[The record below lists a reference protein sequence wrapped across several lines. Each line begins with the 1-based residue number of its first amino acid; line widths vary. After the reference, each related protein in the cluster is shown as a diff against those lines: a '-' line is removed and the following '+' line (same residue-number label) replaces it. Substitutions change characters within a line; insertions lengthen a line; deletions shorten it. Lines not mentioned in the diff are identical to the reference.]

1 MKIDGSGQRKT
12 PRGVCSRA
20 HGKRAGPSGYKLS
33 RAKAFFWP
41 VFGTESRPTGA
52 PEASRRGEGVFWP
65 VFDTESRPTGATGA
79 SRRGKGGFWTVFGTA
94 TLPTSTS
101 GPSSRGKASPNRS
114 QNGPFPMHQSV
125 FGTASRPTGAPE
137 ASRRGEGRLLDGL
150 RHGTP
155 VHRYLRGILAW
166 RRGLLD
172 GLWHGYPAHRCS
184 RGILAWRRGS
194 SFRPLARL
202 PCPQVPNCY
211 PRGVHKQSADG

>member
-1 MKIDGSGQRKT
+1 MHQS
-12 PRGVCSRA
+12 
-20 HGKRAGPSGYKLS
+20 
-33 RAKAFFWP
+33 

-52 PEASRRGEGVFWP
+52 PEASRRGEGGFWP
-65 VFDTESRPTGATGA
+65 VFGTATLSTGTSGA
-79 SRRGKGGFWTVFGTA
+79 SSRGKGGFWTVFGTA
-94 TLPTSTS
+94 TPPTGTS
-101 GPSSRGKASPNRS
+101 GASSRGKASPNRS

-125 FGTASRPTGAPE
+125 FGTATLPTGAPE
-137 ASRRGEGRLLDGL
+137 ASRRGKGGFWTVFDMGPLSTGTSGASRRDEG
-150 RHGTP
+150 
-155 VHRYLRGILAW
+155 
-166 RRGLLD
+166 GLLD